1 MGWGGG
7 KRKGYL
13 LTVQSGKAAEIFAT
27 KDVLMGHIWASESD
41 I

>member
-7 KRKGYL
+7 ERKGYL